1 MTEKKTSKMISIVL
15 DKMAFPL
22 FMFVTGV
29 IAIFESIRLTEKY
42 VDGDWLSGPS
52 SFMMILGLLILA
64 ICFIET
70 VKSVFQIKS
79 DLKKMDEHAA
89 ATIEDE
95 EKSDEEKGYIKDMII
110 SFAMVLVYIFII
122 KYIGF
127 ALATVIYLAANL
139 MLLKNPVLR
148 VVLTVVV
155 ILALL
160 LWGAP
165 AMGISLPRGFLGF

>member
-1 MTEKKTSKMISIVL
+1 MTEKKTSKMVSIIL
-15 DKMAFPL
+15 DRMAFPL

-29 IAIFESIRLTEKY
+29 IAVLESNRLTEKY

-70 VKSVFQIKS
+70 VRSVFQIRS
-79 DLKKMDEHAA
+79 DLKKIDEHVV
-89 ATIEDE
+89 ATKEDQ

-122 KYIGF
+122 RYTGF

-139 MLLKNPVLR
+139 TLLKNPIVR
-148 VVLTVVV
+148 IVLTVVV

-165 AMGISLPRGFLGF
+165 AMGISLPRGFLGL

>member
-29 IAIFESIRLTEKY
+29 IAVFESIRLTEKY

-52 SFMMILGLLILA
+52 SFMMILGLIILA

-70 VKSVFQIKS
+70 VKSVFQIRS
-79 DLKKMDEHAA
+79 DLKKLNDTV
-89 ATIEDE
+89 ATRENE

-122 KYIGF
+122 RYTGF